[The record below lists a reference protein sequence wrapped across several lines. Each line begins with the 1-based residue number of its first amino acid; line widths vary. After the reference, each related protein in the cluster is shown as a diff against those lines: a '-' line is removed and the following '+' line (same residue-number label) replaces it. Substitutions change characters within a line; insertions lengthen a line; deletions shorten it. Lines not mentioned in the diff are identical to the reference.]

1 MIFKEDTMSE
11 KSMPIWEKFKTKLSA
26 MKEQMKKNKKNRK
39 AGKKKHKSPLMNII
53 HGFFSLTSNVVLLV
67 LLLVFI
73 GGAVVCDKILD
84 IVEEIPE
91 IDPTTIEESL
101 TENSVIVDKNGNVL
115 ETLFDGTAGR
125 RNKIEFEEIGQNMI
139 DAIIAIEDKTFYEHK
154 GFNYVRLIG
163 SAVESFRSGSDAVG
177 TSTISQQLAKNLYL
191 SSDKSMERKIEEAYY
206 AILLEQNLTKDQI
219 IWAYLNKIAFGMN
232 TYGVQSAS
240 MLYFSKDA
248 KDLNL
253 VESVILAGI
262 PKSPAAYA
270 PIARLEKNNV
280 NETHIILDDSD
291 PEYSLVF
298 NSKSQERFEF
308 VLKQM
313 YNNNMITEDE
323 YLLRNEDIR
332 SYINP
337 TIDQNNAISSY
348 FGDMV
353 KDEAVT
359 LLAEANDVTRE
370 QAEQMIYNRGSIIE
384 STIDF
389 NLQKKIEDI
398 YNATLFTET
407 FDGATYTAVKRFQE
421 NNSLT
426 VDGVAGEN
434 TLANIVEQTSFTT
447 DDFTLSFYK
456 QGMEHPEISNLKK
469 ALDELSLLSSE
480 GLFPRPSVIF
490 NADGNIINDVTK
502 KVLLYQRDQL
512 INENQQLIIASDSY
526 YYNNND
532 DLVILQDKGF
542 NFYLRDDGI
551 QVVMTDMFLYDVG
564 SEQAEYIDGQK
575 YSKISGLYTY
585 QGQDVMIPREFT
597 SRVDGNLVINKSMF
611 IQNPNFFSKDTEGNL
626 LVEPYNYYF
635 VERGVIQPQSAFV
648 LMDHHNGEIKAVIG
662 GRDSEGQNIFN
673 RALQPQQP
681 GSSIK
686 PIGPYTTAIKS
697 GNYTAATVIDD
708 VPSFLDDKAPE
719 RRWPYNWYEN
729 YSFKY
734 KGRQNL
740 RQGIEDS
747 INVLAVK
754 LTQMI
759 GVEPIVENLKS
770 FGISSIVE
778 TGPSN
783 DMNLASLSLG
793 GMTRGISPL
802 ELTAAYA
809 TFANQGVYQ
818 KPITVSRIMDLSGNV
833 LVENTPKKSVVIS
846 EQVAYIIQDMMISAV
861 TTGVSN
867 KANFPGMTV
876 AGKTGTTSDKRD
888 AIFVGYT
895 PYYTAG
901 VWFGNDIK
909 LKMDDGS
916 GAAAKFWSTVMSE
929 IHKDLEDIGFVRPE
943 GIQEVSVDRVS
954 GKRPGELSAFDPA
967 GSQVYRELFLPGT
980 APTEVDD
987 AHEKVEICL
996 DNDLHRL
1003 ANQYCENTAEVVL
1016 RTRLEPYEDIGIL
1029 TEDYRL
1035 TVPAKECEIHTSETL
1050 ENDGKAEQVI
1060 QTFSGGVILFIRDY
1074 NLLLESGEFVF
1085 IPKDSRVLI
1094 DQTIVLPNGDE
1105 ILSEQYNVL
1114 YITKP
1119 ETQIEEIYRRTQE
1132 AQEEAEES
1140 DEPVEDP
1147 NPDDDVDTP

>member
-1 MIFKEDTMSE
+1 MSE
-11 KSMPIWEKFKTKLSA
+11 KSIPIWEKVKNKVFSKKG
-26 MKEQMKKNKKNRK
+26 KKNSKKK
-39 AGKKKHKSPLMNII
+39 KVQKKHKSPLMSLI
-53 HGFFSLTSNVVLLV
+53 HGFFSLTSNIVLLV
-67 LLLVFI
+67 LVVLFI
-73 GGAVVCDKILD
+73 GGAVVFDKILD

-101 TENSVIVDKNGNVL
+101 TENSIIVDKNGNIL

-125 RNKIEFEEIGQNMI
+125 RTKIEFEEIGQNMI
-139 DAIIAIEDKTFYEHK
+139 DAIIAIEDKTFYDHK

-163 SAVESFRSGSDAVG
+163 SAVESVRSGSDAVG

-191 SSDKSMERKIEEAYY
+191 SGEKSMERKIEEAYY
-206 AILLEQNLTKDQI
+206 AILLERNLSKDQI

-248 KDLNL
+248 TDLNL

-270 PIARLEKNNV
+270 PLSNLQKKDVREDHMIF
-280 NETHIILDDSD
+280 DDSD
-291 PEYSLVF
+291 PEYTLVF
-298 NSKSQERFEF
+298 NPKSQERFEF

-313 YNNNMITEDE
+313 YNNNMITENE
-323 YLLRNEDIR
+323 YLLRYEDI
-332 SYINP
+332 STYLKP
-337 TIDQNNAISSY
+337 TIDKNSAITSY

-353 KDEAVT
+353 RREAID
-359 LLAEANDVTRE
+359 LLSKTYDVTQE
-370 QAEQMIYNRGSIIE
+370 EAEQMIYNRGYIIE

-389 NLQKKIEDI
+389 DLQKKVEQI
-398 YNATLFTET
+398 YSATLFTET

-421 NNSLT
+421 NNGLS
-426 VDGVAGEN
+426 VDGIAGEN
-434 TLANIVEQTSFTT
+434 TLANIVAQTSFTS

-456 QGMEHPEISNLKK
+456 QGMEHPEISTLKK

-490 NADGNIINDVTK
+490 NNDGNIINDVTK
-502 KVLLYQRDQL
+502 KVVLYQRDKL
-512 INENQQLIIASDSY
+512 INQNQQLIIASDSY
-526 YYNNND
+526 YYNDND
-532 DLVILQDKGF
+532 DLVILKDKGF

-551 QVVMTDMFLYDVG
+551 QVVMSDMFVYDVG

-575 YSKISGLYTY
+575 YDKISGLYTF

-597 SRVDGNLVINKSMF
+597 SRVDGNLIVDKEMF
-611 IQNPNFFSKDTEGNL
+611 IEKPTFFSKDAEGNL

-648 LMDHHNGEIKAVIG
+648 LMDHHNGEIKAIIG

-686 PIGPYTTAIKS
+686 PIGPYSVAIES

-719 RRWPYNWYEN
+719 RRWPFNWYEN

-754 LTQMI
+754 LTQMV
-759 GVEPIVENLKS
+759 GVEPIVENLKDL
-770 FGISSIVE
+770 GITSIVE
-778 TGPSN
+778 SGPSN

-809 TFANQGVYQ
+809 TYANQGVYQ
-818 KPITVSRIMDLSGNV
+818 EPVTVSRIMDLSGNV
-833 LVENTPKKSVVIS
+833 LVENTPEKRVVVS

-867 KANFPGMTV
+867 KANFPGMSV

-916 GAAAKFWSTVMSE
+916 GAAAKFWNTLMSE

-943 GIQEVSVDRVS
+943 GLQEVSVDRVS
-954 GKRPGELSAFDPA
+954 GKRPGELSSQDPA
-967 GSQVYRELFLPGT
+967 GSQVYKELFLPGT

-987 AHEKVEICL
+987 AHEVVTICL
-996 DNDLHRL
+996 DNELHRL
-1003 ANQYCENTAEVVL
+1003 ATQYCENTAEVVL

-1035 TVPAKECEIHTSETL
+1035 TVPAEECEIHTSETVQ
-1050 ENDGKAEQVI
+1050 NDGKGEKVI

-1074 NLLLESGEFVF
+1074 NLLLENGEFIF

-1105 ILSEQYNVL
+1105 ILPEEYNVL

-1132 AQEEAEES
+1132 AQEDS
-1140 DEPVEDP
+1140 DNPSDDPVD
-1147 NPDDDVDTP
+1147 NPDDNDPVETP